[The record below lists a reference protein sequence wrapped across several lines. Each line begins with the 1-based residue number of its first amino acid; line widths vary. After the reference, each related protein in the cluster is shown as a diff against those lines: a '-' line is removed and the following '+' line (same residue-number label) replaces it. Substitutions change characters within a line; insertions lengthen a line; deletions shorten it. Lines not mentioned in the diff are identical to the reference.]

1 MKKLN
6 KSIALFLVGILL
18 IASMAGCSK
27 APKTMFEAL
36 KEAQKFTAYNVQTEL
51 EVTSDN
57 QTVTINADGMVD
69 QKNQAMQ
76 LDLSASVSGVTLSI
90 GTMTLKDGIFYLD
103 ASDLLDSISTLTG
116 MSLDEETLKE
126 TVSQL
131 GLEDSFK
138 SYTVYGMEVGTTS
151 DEAKKAGLSLSDSII
166 AALEAGSKAAD
177 GCMSKD
183 SDTFI
188 LTADGTTLPSLIE
201 GILTYVQE
209 NLDSMYDNLLV
220 ILKEGENN
228 KATAALKDMAEQYG
242 DLVSVDTSELD
253 DLLDNAEDYKQKAKD
268 QIQEILDDMDSLK
281 EMLSEESLQLKMS
294 VDFTGKSGSRICTT
308 DITADLENNTS
319 MHLMVEMSE
328 AKVSIE
334 APEEYT
340 DLMTVL
346 NAMMD
351 LYGND
356 DIIGDLEDD
365 LNDDLNDELG
375 LDEETEAETETEASS
390 DESDPDDSTSATD
403 GIRVDSGA
411 VIHLTTPAGYTLN
424 NMEDDYF
431 SFTEDTSDGFIWGY
445 VYDFDDWS
453 GAYTADD
460 YYEAEITPKLEDPDT
475 YVNLVATDYR
485 TMTVGDYE
493 VHYITI
499 SYQYDGDES
508 TNTEVYSYTDLGG
521 RDDAGLCIEY
531 SFYDDEWDTFL
542 ATCGSIENSLT
553 DLYGAVTVTE

>member
-1 MKKLN
+1 MKKFS
-6 KSIALFLVGILL
+6 KKIALFLVGVLL

-36 KEAQKFTAYNVQTEL
+36 KEAQKFTAYNLQTEL
-51 EVTSDN
+51 EVTSDG
-57 QTVTINADGMVD
+57 QAVTIKADGAVD

-76 LDLSASVSGVTLSI
+76 LDLSASISGVTLSI

-116 MSLDEETLKE
+116 TTIDEETLQ
-126 TVSQL
+126 TAVSQL

-151 DEAKKAGLSLSDSII
+151 DDAKKAGSALSDSII

-177 GCMSKD
+177 GCMSKE
-183 SDTFI
+183 DTTFV

-220 ILKEGENN
+220 ILKESENN
-228 KATAALKDMAEQYG
+228 AAMNKLKDMAEQYG
-242 DLVSVDTSELD
+242 DLVSVDTSEID
-253 DLLDNAEDYKQKAKD
+253 DLLDNADDYKQKAKD

-281 EMLSEESLQLKMS
+281 ETLSEESVQLKMS
-294 VDFTGKSGSRICTT
+294 VDYTGKSGSHICTT

-319 MHLMVEMSE
+319 MHLSATMSE
-328 AKVSIE
+328 AKVSID

-346 NAMMD
+346 DAMMNMS
-351 LYGND
+351 GTD

-365 LNDDLNDELG
+365 LDDDLG
-375 LDEETEAETETEASS
+375 LDDETEAETEAETPS
-390 DESDPDDSTSATD
+390 DETDSDDSASAAD

-411 VIHLTTPAGYTLN
+411 VIQFTAPTGYTLS

-431 SFTEDTSDGFIWGY
+431 SLSEDSSDGFIWGY
-445 VYDFDDWS
+445 VYDFDNWS
-453 GAYTADD
+453 GVYTADD
-460 YYEAEITPKLEDPDT
+460 YYESEIASKQDDPDT
-475 YVNLVATDYR
+475 YTNLIATDYR

-493 VHYITI
+493 IHYITI
-499 SYQYDGDES
+499 SYQYGGDE
-508 TNTEVYSYTDLGG
+508 TTTTEVYSYTDLGG

-531 SFYDDEWDTFL
+531 TFYDDEWDTFL

-553 DLYGAVTVTE
+553 DLYGAVTVTD